1 MKRVLA
7 LFLAVIVAVGFS
19 DMPVFAIE
27 QTKEIR
33 KMEERQQRGA
43 GASGVQ
49 TITLGKDQLS
59 GKVTGVGDTHTYQF
73 TISKPGRT
81 RWKVTSYATYKISIQ
96 DTEGKTV
103 WSEEK
108 LYEGSVSPRK
118 DTLEADLTKGT
129 YYLKMTIVKRD
140 SGTIGG
146 STASDMAGTWQIETG
161 FTEVNE
167 TYPEPNNNNS
177 QASNLAFQKTITGQ
191 IAVNDDRDIYKITLR
206 SAGRLTMDVTSYMQ
220 YYGIELTDSSGKRVW
235 KTDYN
240 KWNENM
246 RKRSDTHQI
255 DLLAGTYYMEVS
267 GKSKIDAS
275 TILGKS
281 INATGMYQLK
291 VSYQDAKVNHKEPNN
306 DFNTAVQIKSG
317 QNINGQ
323 IALNDSCDIFRFQL
337 TKKIDVKISV
347 TSYMRYYSAYIYDSK
362 GNQRW
367 KKEGSEWN
375 LSTGSRKDNYTVSL
389 EKGTYYLKI
398 TGNMTGNHNP
408 YTGTYRLN
416 VIYDKIDIKNAK
428 ISGISDQVYTGK
440 VIKPKVT
447 VKYGNTKLKN
457 NTDYTIS
464 GSSKKIG
471 MAKITIKGKGNYT
484 GSKEVTFKINP
495 QKAAFQ
501 EVKNKSQRKVKLTWK
516 RDKNVTGYE
525 IYRSTQKTKNYKRIK
540 TIKKNKTTSYTD
552 QGVIKGKTYYYKI
565 RSYKTVNHKKYC
577 SSYSKVKQV
586 KIKK

>member
-1 MKRVLA
+1 MKRILA
-7 LFLAVIVAVGFS
+7 LFLAVIVAVGMS
-19 DMPVFAIE
+19 DMSVFAIE
-27 QTKEIR
+27 QTKEIQ
-33 KMEERQQRGA
+33 KTEERQQRGA
-43 GASGVQ
+43 GTSGVQ
-49 TITLGKDQLS
+49 TITLGKDKLS
-59 GKVTGVGDTHTYQF
+59 GKVTGVGDTHIYQF
-73 TISKPGRT
+73 TIAKPGRT
-81 RWKVTSYATYKISIQ
+81 SWKVTSYAAYRISIQ

-103 WSEEK
+103 WSAEK
-108 LYEGSVSPRK
+108 VYKDSAGPRK
-118 DTLEADLTKGT
+118 DTLEVDLIKGT

-140 SGTIGG
+140 S
-146 STASDMAGTWQIETG
+146 STAGGGTVSDTADTWQIETG
-161 FTEVNE
+161 FSEVNE

-191 IAVNDDRDIYKITLR
+191 IAVNDDRDIYKIALK
-206 SAGRLTMDVTSYMQ
+206 SAGRLTIDVTSYMQ
-220 YYGIELTDSSGKRVW
+220 YYGIDLTDSSGKRVW
-235 KTDYN
+235 KADYN
-240 KWNENM
+240 RWNENAG
-246 RKRSDTHQI
+246 KRSDTHQI

-275 TILGKS
+275 TILGEN

-337 TKKIDVKISV
+337 TKKTDVKLSM
-347 TSYMRYYSAYIYDSK
+347 TSYMKYYCAYIYDSK
-362 GNQRW
+362 GSQRW
-367 KKEGSEWN
+367 KKEDNEWN
-375 LSTGSRKDNYTVSL
+375 MSTGNRKDNYTVTL

-398 TGNMTGNHNP
+398 TGNMNNNHNP

-428 ISGISDQVYTGK
+428 VSTISDQVYTGK

-447 VKYGNTKLKN
+447 VKYGSTKLKN

-471 MAKITIKGKGNYT
+471 MAKITIKGKGNYN

-495 QKAAFQ
+495 QKSTFK
-501 EVKNKSQRKVKLTWK
+501 EVKNKSGRKVKLTWK

-525 IYRSTQKTKNYKRIK
+525 IYRSTKKDKNYKRIK

-565 RSYKTVNHKKYC
+565 RSYKTVNYKKYC
-577 SSYSKVKQV
+577 SSYSKVIKV